1 MIVPNA
7 ALNRV
12 LEIAGMAEH
21 LERSLVT
28 AIGHFAAVTP
38 AGFIRSNTHRE
49 RQRAFVL
56 SKNVLTHIVEIIEHQ
71 VDVVEES
78 TFDRDIGLIRL
89 IPRDERVRQRVFER
103 TSDSG
108 RRTRTPNV

>member
-1 MIVPNA
+1 
-7 ALNRV
+7 
-12 LEIAGMAEH
+12 MAEH

-38 AGFIRSNTHRE
+38 AGSLYTHRE
-49 RQRAFVL
+49 RLRARVPG
-56 SKNVLTHIVEIIEHQ
+56 KDILTHIVEIIEHQ

-89 IPRDERVRQRVFER
+89 VPSNERVSQHILER
-103 TSDSG
+103 TSD
-108 RRTRTPNV
+108 